1 MSSTPP
7 FFSPGVGYALV
18 VGLGAAFAI
27 GMSLLSWGL
36 SRYMAEVQTSEM
48 YMTAKHS
55 VKTGLV
61 ATAVVSSWTI
71 AATLLSSTTDGY
83 LYGVSGPFWYACGAT
98 FQIFMFALAAIELKR
113 KAPRAHT
120 FLEVVK
126 KRYGPPGHITLMC
139 YSLIFQ
145 IFTTVNL
152 LVGGSTLYSSM
163 TGMNRDAACFLFPIG
178 VLIYTLFGG
187 IKATFLTDW
196 AHTVIIYIVMLT
208 TLFMVYTTSSA
219 IGSPD
224 RMWELLREAAAL
236 HPVDGNMEGSY
247 LTMKSPGGG
256 YIGLIFMGASFA
268 SCVDSQLFQKA
279 IAADPSAT
287 YPGYMLGG
295 LCWFTIPF
303 VLASTFGL
311 AAVATEHLPI
321 FPTYPARMTTEE
333 VSAGMAMPYAAYAVM
348 GKGGVIAVL
357 LMGFMAVTSAMS
369 SETVATAALGTYDI
383 YKAYINPNATSAQ
396 LVRVSH
402 TIVIIFGV
410 VVAAISVAFNH
421 AGFSVNYLIT
431 SIGIFVDSA
440 IVPMACTIMWR
451 KQSLAAVIIAPLC
464 STVAAAVAWFC
475 TAYTHYGAVTIDTT
489 SQPLPL
495 VAGNMMSIC
504 GPMVLTPLI
513 TYIKPANFDWEV
525 FKQIKSDVGT
535 LEELQSQS
543 RRQQQ
548 QQHGDDDDH
557 DEITAAATPQVVV
570 VAKNGAEK
578 KADDNNNDNEEEEE
592 DNERRHDEE
601 VNARLLVARKKAAI
615 CCVVLCLCLC
625 ILWPIPMY
633 GSNYVFSKPFFRGW
647 IVVVFLW
654 GFFAAIAITCYPI
667 WEGRASI
674 ARFFRYAMG
683 RSAKQ
688 GPIEGVVVL
697 RREDGN
703 SGHESAAESDAKT
716 AEKME

>member
-1 MSSTPP
+1 MTAASPP
-7 FFSPGVGYALV
+7 FFAPSVGYGLV

-36 SRYMAEVQTSEM
+36 SRYLAEVQTSEM

-83 LYGVSGPFWYACGAT
+83 LYGVSGPFWYGAGAT

-126 KRYGPPGHITLMC
+126 KRYGPAGHITLMC

-224 RMWELLREAAAL
+224 RMWELLAEAAAL
-236 HPVDGNMEGSY
+236 HPVEGNKDGSY
-247 LTMKSPGGG
+247 VTMKSPGGG

-311 AAVATEHLPI
+311 AAAATEHLPL
-321 FPTYPARMTTEE
+321 FPTYPNRMTTEE

-383 YKAYINPNATSAQ
+383 YKAYINPTANSAQ

-402 TIVIIFGV
+402 IIVIVFGV

-451 KQSLAAVIIAPLC
+451 KQSLAAVIISPLC
-464 STVAAAVAWFC
+464 STLAAAVAWFC
-475 TAYTHYGAVTIDTT
+475 TAYTHYGAVTIETT

-513 TYIKPANFDWEV
+513 TYISPADFDWEI

-535 LEELQSQS
+535 LEDLQKRS
-543 RRQQQ
+543 RG
-548 QQHGDDDDH
+548 GDD
-557 DEITAAATPQVVV
+557 AAARVVEQE
-570 VAKNGAEK
+570 A
-578 KADDNNNDNEEEEE
+578 EE
-592 DNERRHDEE
+592 DGNKEHDEE
-601 VNARLLVARKKAAI
+601 VNARLLVARKKAAV
-615 CCVVLCLCLC
+615 CCVLLCLSFC

-633 GSNYVFSKPFFRGW
+633 ASDYVFSKPFFRGW

-654 GFFAAIAITCYPI
+654 GFFAAITITCYPV

-674 ARFFRYAMG
+674 ARFFRYATG
-683 RSAKQ
+683 SSPTRSGGSAVSS
-688 GPIEGVVVL
+688 IDGVAVANASG
-697 RREDGN
+697 EDRVN
-703 SGHESAAESDAKT
+703 YETAAVT
-716 AEKME
+716 EKVG

>member
-1 MSSTPP
+1 MTAASPP
-7 FFSPGVGYALV
+7 FFAPSVGYGLV

-36 SRYMAEVQTSEM
+36 SRYLAEVQTSEM

-71 AATLLSSTTDGY
+71 AATLLSSTTGGARIGLFQMPEEVEEKIEADRKCMRTDGY
-83 LYGVSGPFWYACGAT
+83 LYGVSGPFWYGAGAT

-126 KRYGPPGHITLMC
+126 KRYGPAGHITLMC

-224 RMWELLREAAAL
+224 RMWELLAEAAAL
-236 HPVDGNMEGSY
+236 HPVEGNKDGS
-247 LTMKSPGGG
+247 
-256 YIGLIFMGASFA
+256 
-268 SCVDSQLFQKA
+268 FQKA

-311 AAVATEHLPI
+311 AAAATEHLPL
-321 FPTYPARMTTEE
+321 FPTYPNRMTTEE

-383 YKAYINPNATSAQ
+383 YKAYINPTANSAQ

-402 TIVIIFGV
+402 IIVIVFGV

-451 KQSLAAVIIAPLC
+451 KQSLAAVIISPLC
-464 STVAAAVAWFC
+464 STLAAAVAWFC
-475 TAYTHYGAVTIDTT
+475 TAYTHYGAVTIETT

-513 TYIKPANFDWEV
+513 TYISPADFDWEI

-535 LEELQSQS
+535 LEDLQKRS
-543 RRQQQ
+543 RG
-548 QQHGDDDDH
+548 GDD
-557 DEITAAATPQVVV
+557 AAARVVEQE
-570 VAKNGAEK
+570 A
-578 KADDNNNDNEEEEE
+578 EE
-592 DNERRHDEE
+592 DGNKEHDEE
-601 VNARLLVARKKAAI
+601 VNARLLVARKKAAV
-615 CCVVLCLCLC
+615 CCVLLCLSFC

-633 GSNYVFSKPFFRGW
+633 
-647 IVVVFLW
+647 
-654 GFFAAIAITCYPI
+654 
-667 WEGRASI
+667 ASD
-674 ARFFRYAMG
+674 Y
-683 RSAKQ
+683 
-688 GPIEGVVVL
+688 
-697 RREDGN
+697 
-703 SGHESAAESDAKT
+703 
-716 AEKME
+716 

>member
-1 MSSTPP
+1 MGASPP
-7 FFSPGVGYALV
+7 FFEPSVGYAMII
-18 VGLGAAFAI
+18 GMGAAFAI

-36 SRYMAEVQTSEM
+36 SRYLAEVQTSEM

-83 LYGVSGPFWYACGAT
+83 QYGVSGPFWYGAGAT

-113 KAPRAHT
+113 KAPKAHT

-126 KRYGPPGHITLMC
+126 KRYGAPGHITLMC
-139 YSLIFQ
+139 YSLVFQ

-187 IKATFLTDW
+187 IKATFLT
-196 AHTVIIYIVMLT
+196 VIIYIVMLT
-208 TLFMVYTTSSA
+208 TVFMVYTTSTA
-219 IGSPD
+219 IGSID
-224 RMWELLREAAAL
+224 KMFDLLREAAAL
-236 HPVDGNMEGSY
+236 HPVSGNQDGSY
-247 LTMKSPGGG
+247 LTMKSSGGG

-279 IAADPSAT
+279 IAADPAAT
-287 YPGYMLGG
+287 FPGYMLGG

-311 AAVATEHLPI
+311 AAAATEHLPV
-321 FPTYPARMTTEE
+321 FPTYPDRMTSAE

-383 YKAYINPNATSAQ
+383 YKAYINPAATSSQ

-402 TIVIIFGV
+402 VIVVVFGV

-451 KQSLAAVIIAPLC
+451 RQSLVAVIVSPLV
-464 STVAAAVAWFC
+464 STLAAAAAWFA
-475 TAYTHYGAVTIDTT
+475 TAYTHYGAVTVATT
-489 SQPLPL
+489 SQSLPL
-495 VAGNMMSIC
+495 VAGNMMSLC
-504 GPMVLTPLI
+504 GPMVLTPLLSWI
-513 TYIKPANFDWEV
+513 WPADFDWAV
-525 FKQIKSDVGT
+525 FREIEADVGAS
-535 LEELQSQS
+535 LEEVRRPGVAEADRGELQ
-543 RRQQQ
+543 RR
-548 QQHGDDDDH
+548 GRK
-557 DEITAAATPQVVV
+557 EEEA
-570 VAKNGAEK
+570 
-578 KADDNNNDNEEEEE
+578 EEEEE
-592 DNERRHDEE
+592 NR
-601 VNARLLVARKKAAI
+601 RLLSARNKAGV
-615 CCVVLCLCLC
+615 CCVVLCLSFC

-633 GSNYVFSKPFFRGW
+633 ASGYVFSLPFFRGW
-647 IVVVFLW
+647 IVVIFLW
-654 GFFAAIAITCYPI
+654 AFFAAIAITCYPI
-667 WEGRASI
+667 YEGRASM
-674 ARFFRYAMG
+674 ARFWRYATRRNG
-683 RSAKQ
+683 AA
-688 GPIEGVVVL
+688 GGVWTAGAIEGVEARGIEAEERVVVQV
-697 RREDGN
+697 GC
-703 SGHESAAESDAKT
+703 
-716 AEKME
+716 EKGTGM

>member
-1 MSSTPP
+1 MGTSPP
-7 FFSPGVGYALV
+7 FFEPGVGYGLV
-18 VGLGAAFAI
+18 IGLGAAFAI
-27 GMSLLSWGL
+27 GMSFLSWGL
-36 SRYMAEVQTSEM
+36 SRYLAEVQTSEM

-83 LYGVSGPFWYACGAT
+83 MYGVSGPFWYGAGAT

-126 KRYGPPGHITLMC
+126 KRYGPAGHITLMC

-224 RMWELLREAAAL
+224 RMWGLLGEAAAL
-236 HPVDGNMEGSY
+236 HPVEGNKDGSY
-247 LTMKSPGGG
+247 VTMKSPSGG

-311 AAVATEHLPI
+311 AAAATEHLPI
-321 FPTYPARMTTEE
+321 FPTYPDRMTESE

-383 YKAYINPNATSAQ
+383 YKAYINPSANSAQ

-402 TIVIIFGV
+402 IIVIVFGV

-451 KQSLAAVIIAPLC
+451 KQSLAAVIISPLC
-464 STVAAAVAWFC
+464 STVAAAIAWFC
-475 TAYTHYGAVTIDTT
+475 TAYTHYGAVTISTT

-513 TYIKPANFDWEV
+513 TYIKPDNFDWEI

-535 LEELQSQS
+535 LEDLQS
-543 RRQQQ
+543 RR
-548 QQHGDDDDH
+548 HH
-557 DEITAAATPQVVV
+557 DATTTAPI
-570 VAKNGAEK
+570 
-578 KADDNNNDNEEEEE
+578 EEEEKAHDDE
-592 DNERRHDEE
+592 RHDQEI
-601 VNARLLVARKKAAI
+601 NARLLVARKKAGI
-615 CCVVLCLCLC
+615 CCVVLCLSFC

-633 GSNYVFSKPFFRGW
+633 ATDYVFSKPFFRGW
-647 IVVVFLW
+647 IVVVYLW
-654 GFFAAIAITCYPI
+654 AFFAAIAITGYPV

-674 ARFFRYAMG
+674 ARFFRYATG
-683 RSAKQ
+683 RSPVVAQ
-688 GPIEGVVVL
+688 STSNPSSVIEGVFV
-697 RREDGN
+697 R
-703 SGHESAAESDAKT
+703 GHESEDVRYESEVPAKIG
-716 AEKME
+716 

>member
-1 MSSTPP
+1 MSLSQMGTPL
-7 FFSPGVGYALV
+7 FFEPSVGYGMII
-18 VGLGAAFAI
+18 GLGSAFAI

-83 LYGVSGPFWYACGAT
+83 QYGVSGPFWYGAGAT

-126 KRYGPPGHITLMC
+126 TRYGPAGHITLMC

-208 TLFMVYTTSSA
+208 TLFMAYTTSDT

-224 RMWELLREAAAL
+224 RMWELLKKAATL
-236 HPVDGNMEGSY
+236 HPVDGNQDGEY

-256 YIGLIFMGASFA
+256 YIGLIFVGASFA

-311 AAVATEHLPI
+311 AAAATEHLPV
-321 FPTYPARMTTEE
+321 FPTYPERMSEEE
-333 VSAGMAMPYAAYAVM
+333 VAAGMAMPYAAYAVM
-348 GKGGVIAVL
+348 GKGGVVAVL
-357 LMGFMAVTSAMS
+357 LMTFMAVTSAMS

-383 YKAYINPNATSAQ
+383 YKAYINPSANSNQ

-402 TIVIIFGV
+402 CIVVAFGI
-410 VVAAISVAFNH
+410 VVAAIAVAFNH

-440 IVPMACTIMWR
+440 IVPMACTITWK
-451 KQSLAAVIIAPLC
+451 KQSLAAVVLSPLC
-464 STVAAAVAWFC
+464 GTVAAAIAWFL
-475 TAYTHYGAVTIDTT
+475 TAYTHYGAVTISTT
-489 SQPLPL
+489 SQPIPL

-513 TYIKPANFDWEV
+513 TYIKPNDFDWEV
-525 FKQIKSDVGT
+525 FKAIKSDEGA
-535 LEELQSQS
+535 LEEPKLAQ
-543 RRQQQ
+543 
-548 QQHGDDDDH
+548 GN
-557 DEITAAATPQVVV
+557 ITCAAGAAVEQV
-570 VAKNGAEK
+570 AEEDCKLLRAHK
-578 KADDNNNDNEEEEE
+578 KAS
-592 DNERRHDEE
+592 
-601 VNARLLVARKKAAI
+601 A
-615 CCVVLCLCLC
+615 CCVLLCLVFC

-633 GSNYVFSKPFFRGW
+633 GSGYVFSKSFFRGW

-654 GFFAAIAITCYPI
+654 AFFASIAITCYPI

-674 ARFFRYAMG
+674 LRFVRYATG
-683 RSAKQ
+683 QNLVVGQRESV
-688 GPIEGVVVL
+688 IEGVDVRS
-697 RREDGN
+697 RRNNE
-703 SGHESAAESDAKT
+703 AAAG
-716 AEKME
+716 EKV